1 VLVAILGALC
11 TPLIDRCSLCT
22 LLCTHQPNCFARYIT
37 VDGVKHV
44 VIVARYK
51 IIAGEELTYDYHMP
65 IEDVKIPCRCGS
77 SMCRGTMN

>member
-1 VLVAILGALC
+1 MGALR
-11 TPLIDRCSLCT
+11 TPLTDRCSWCVLVRT
-22 LLCTHQPNCFARYIT
+22 YQPNCFAKYIT